1 MPLPWAPISGG
12 GPLRTNTQRMQGHGP
27 FCGFAAHRKA
37 PTGAPRE
44 GADVYVDL
52 GHPEDETGPET
63 LLRLA
68 RLGLP
73 ADPLENPPI
82 SQVNPYFRDLIQ
94 DSPHIA
100 YRVGIFSAGLK
111 DNPSVNLSLADKR
124 RILCEYRTKWGALSP
139 IQKSEGRTKNSP
151 MTFRASAS
159 GVFCFVVG
167 RDDFIQF
174 STLGSISRGIPR
186 KEWRVPLPAGISL
199 KHFAICPQADV
210 LAVAG
215 WGLSNAADLVLLI
228 GFQPLLGAPPEH
240 DDR

>member
-82 SQVNPYFRDLIQ
+82 SQVNRYFRDLIQ
-94 DSPHIA
+94 DSPRIV

-111 DNPSVNLSLADKR
+111 DNPSANLSLADKHS
-124 RILCEYRTKWGALSP
+124 ILCGYRMKWDALSP
-139 IQKSEGRTKNSP
+139 IQKSERRVNNFTSYSP
-151 MTFRASAS
+151 QASGS
-159 GVFCFVVG
+159 GVFGFIASS
-167 RDDFIQF
+167 DNFIQF
-174 STLGSISRGIPR
+174 LTLESVSRGIPR
-186 KEWRVPLPAGISL
+186 KEWRVPLPAGL
-199 KHFAICPQADV
+199 ALQHFAICPQADA
-210 LAVAG
+210 LAMVG
-215 WGLSNAADLVLLI
+215 WEA
-228 GFQPLLGAPPEH
+228 
-240 DDR
+240 R